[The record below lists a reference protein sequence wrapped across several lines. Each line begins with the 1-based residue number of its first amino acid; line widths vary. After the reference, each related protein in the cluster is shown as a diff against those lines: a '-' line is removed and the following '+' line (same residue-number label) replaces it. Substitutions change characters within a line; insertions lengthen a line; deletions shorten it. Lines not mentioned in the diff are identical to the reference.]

1 MPDTPLSRRNLLS
14 GGLMGLTVLAA
25 PSILRAQSLPD
36 VASDFEDEGPVA
48 TVRRNVMGF
57 QSQNWQDHFTNL
69 RKGAILCDS
78 QSRAVHFW
86 SEDGATYKAYPS
98 SVPMGEEF
106 TRRGVTEVTLKRF
119 QPTWIPTPSMRER
132 DPSLPARVDG
142 GDPKNPMGT
151 RAMNLS
157 WQYYRVHGID
167 NPAKVGRRASN
178 GCFGLINAH
187 VEELYELVV
196 VGTQVRV
203 I

>member
-1 MPDTPLSRRNLLS
+1 MTDRQFTRRAILSTGALAL
-14 GGLMGLTVLAA
+14 GGLAM
-25 PSILRAQSLPD
+25 PSLLRAEELPD
-36 VASDFEDEGPVA
+36 YEAEAPAQV
-48 TVRRNVMGF
+48 VRHNLMGF
-57 QSQNWQDHFTNL
+57 LQHDWRDHFDHL
-69 RKGAILCDS
+69 QKGAILCDT

-86 SEDGATYKAYPS
+86 SADEATYLVYPS
-98 SVPMGEEF
+98 SVPMSDEF
-106 TRRGVTEVTLKRF
+106 TRRGLTEVTLKRHM
-119 QPTWIPTPSMRER
+119 PTWIPTPNMRER
-132 DPSLPARVDG
+132 DPSLPERVEG

-167 NPAKVGRRASN
+167 NPAKVGRKASN
-178 GCFGLINAH
+178 GCFGLMNPH

>member
-1 MPDTPLSRRNLLS
+1 MTKSLLSRRAILS
-14 GGLMGLTVLAA
+14 YGAIALGSLAMPGLV
-25 PSILRAQSLPD
+25 RAQALPEYE
-36 VASDFEDEGPVA
+36 EDSTSG

-57 QSQNWQDHFTNL
+57 VQHDWNDHFSHL
-69 RKGAILCDS
+69 RKGAILCDT

-86 SEDGATYKAYPS
+86 SEDEVTQLSYPC
-98 SVPMGEEF
+98 SVPMTEEF
-106 TRRGVTEVTLKRF
+106 TRRGMTEVTLKRHM
-119 QPTWIPTPSMRER
+119 PTWIPTPNMRKR

-142 GDPKNPMGT
+142 GDPQNPMGT

-187 VEELYELVV
+187 VEELFELVE

>member
-1 MPDTPLSRRNLLS
+1 MTQFSPTRRKLLS
-14 GGLMGLTVLAA
+14 SGLLTLGALAM
-25 PSILRAQSLPD
+25 PSILRAQDLPD
-36 VASDFEDEGPVA
+36 YEPDSPAT

-57 QSQNWQDHFTNL
+57 VSQRWQDHFTHL
-69 RKGAILCDS
+69 RKGAILCDT

-86 SEDGATYKAYPS
+86 SEDEETYLSYPS
-98 SVPMGEEF
+98 SVPMTEEF
-106 TRRGVTEVTLKRF
+106 TRRGMTEVTLKRHM
-119 QPTWIPTPSMRER
+119 PIWIPTPSMRER
-132 DPSLPARVDG
+132 DPSLPERVEG

-151 RAMNLS
+151 RAMNLG

-187 VEELYELVV
+187 VEELYELVQI
-196 VGTQVRV
+196 GTQVRV

>member
-1 MPDTPLSRRNLLS
+1 MSNIPLSRRKLLS
-14 GGLMGLTVLAA
+14 AGGLALGTLAL
-25 PSILRAQSLPD
+25 PGVIRAQSLPD
-36 VASDFEDEGPVA
+36 YEEESGAES
-48 TVRRNVMGF
+48 VRRNVMGF
-57 QSQNWQDHFTNL
+57 SNQEWKDHFSHL
-69 RKGAILCDS
+69 RKGAILCDT

-86 SEDGATYKAYPS
+86 SEDEETYLSYPT
-98 SVPMGEEF
+98 SVPMTEEF
-106 TRRGVTEVTLKRF
+106 TRRGMTEVTLKRYM
-119 QPTWIPTPSMRER
+119 PTWIPTPNMRER
-132 DPSLPARVDG
+132 DPSLPERVEG

-187 VEELYELVV
+187 VEELYELVE

>member
-1 MPDTPLSRRNLLS
+1 MSQFSPSRRKLLS
-14 GGLMGLTVLAA
+14 SGVLALGA
-25 PSILRAQSLPD
+25 VALPSVLRAQDMPD
-36 VASDFEDEGPVA
+36 YEPDSAVS

-57 QSQNWQDHFTNL
+57 RNHEWKDHFTNL
-69 RKGAILCDS
+69 RKGAILCDTH
-78 QSRAVHFW
+78 SRAVHFW
-86 SEDGATYKAYPS
+86 SEDEGTYLVYPT
-98 SVPMGEEF
+98 SVPMTEEF
-106 TRRGVTEVTLKRF
+106 TRRGMTEVTLKRNM
-119 QPTWIPTPSMRER
+119 PTWIPTPNMRER
-132 DPSLPARVDG
+132 DPSLPARVEG

-178 GCFGLINAH
+178 GCFGLLNAH
-187 VEELYELVV
+187 VEELFELVQ

>member
-1 MPDTPLSRRNLLS
+1 MSSHPVSRRMLLS
-14 GGLMGLTVLAA
+14 STGLMLGALAMPA
-25 PSILRAQSLPD
+25 VLRAQSLPD
-36 VASDFEDEGPVA
+36 YETEAPAE

-57 QSQNWQDHFTNL
+57 TQQVWQDHFSHL
-69 RKGAILCDS
+69 RRGAILCDT

-86 SEDGATYKAYPS
+86 SEDESTHLAYPS
-98 SVPMGEEF
+98 SVPMTEEF
-106 TRRGVTEVTLKRF
+106 TRRGMTEVTLKRHM
-119 QPTWIPTPSMRER
+119 PTWIPTPNMRER
-132 DPSLPARVDG
+132 DPSLPERVEG

-178 GCFGLINAH
+178 GCFGLMNAH
-187 VEELYELVV
+187 VEELYELVQ